1 MRSRNVALTAI
12 IAALYAVLVIVFA
25 PISFLLFQVRI
36 ADMLIPLSLI
46 YGVPASIGL
55 SLGCLVANS
64 FGGLGWVDVIGGSIA
79 NLMAGLIGY
88 IAGRGRGKLGRF
100 FATVLQTAVVS
111 IIVGTYLSF
120 LLGVRLE
127 ISITGVLIG
136 SLISINIMGFML
148 EEAIRR
154 MKS

>member
-1 MRSRNVALTAI
+1 M
-12 IAALYAVLVIVFA
+12 
-25 PISFLLFQVRI
+25 
-36 ADMLIPLSLI
+36 
-46 YGVPASIGL
+46 
-55 SLGCLVANS
+55 ANS
-64 FGGLGWVDVIGGSIA
+64 FGGLGWVDVIGESIA

-88 IAGRGRGKLGRF
+88 IAGRGRGKLSRF